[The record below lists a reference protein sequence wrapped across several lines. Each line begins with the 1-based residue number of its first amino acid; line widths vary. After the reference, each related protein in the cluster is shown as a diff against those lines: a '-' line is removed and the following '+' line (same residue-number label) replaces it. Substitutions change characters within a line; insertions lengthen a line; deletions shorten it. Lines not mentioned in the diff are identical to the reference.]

1 MVRAEELAK
10 QRKVAIVIAA
20 GPVVRINDPTSRAW
34 HTFWEE
40 LHRLGDT
47 AGQNLTVDRYSGEGR
62 PEGYPDLAREVVNS
76 SPDVIVAST
85 NAIAQAIRAVT
96 GRMPVVWI
104 GGDAIE
110 AGLAGSLARPGAN
123 VTGVTV
129 YPGAEFWGKRLQILK
144 QAAPSVSKVAYLDL
158 RWQLSAMGQEQ
169 RREASRQL
177 QISLVDAL
185 LEEATRSEI
194 QRVFVEIVSEQ
205 ADAVLLSGSGDL
217 LPFRKLIV
225 GLAEKSRL
233 PAMYP
238 WREYAEAGGL
248 MAYASDDRELF
259 SRMADDVHEI
269 LNGAKPGDIPIYR
282 PTKFEL
288 LINLKAARAL
298 GLTIPPSVLGLADEV
313 IE

>member
-259 SRMADDVHEI
+259 SRM
-269 LNGAKPGDIPIYR
+269 GR
-282 PTKFEL
+282 
-288 LINLKAARAL
+288 
-298 GLTIPPSVLGLADEV
+298 
-313 IE
+313 